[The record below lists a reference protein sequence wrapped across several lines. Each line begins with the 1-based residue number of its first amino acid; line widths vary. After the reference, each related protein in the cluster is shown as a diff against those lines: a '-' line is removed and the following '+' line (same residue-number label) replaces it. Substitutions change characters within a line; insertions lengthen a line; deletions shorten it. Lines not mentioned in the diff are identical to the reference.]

1 MMLPAALLL
10 LGALTAV
17 VAPRLLARADW
28 PDREPVVA
36 LWVWQCVVAAVIV
49 CCALSM
55 TLSAAAA
62 WHAVGGHVFATA
74 PGRVVEAY
82 ALGTAGPWAA
92 TTAVALACGGL
103 WSVAMLVRE
112 VGLTRARRRRRR
124 ADLLVRAPLLPG
136 EVAVSGRL
144 VVLESER
151 PDAWWL
157 PGTPPQLVV
166 TTAALGRLKG
176 RKLDAVLAH
185 EQGHARAR
193 HDWLLNCS
201 SALAGGFPQVPV
213 FAAFPRRDAPPGRTR
228 RRRHGVPP
236 LRPSDHRPGP
246 GRTQRAPRRVRPLPD
261 TAGPCTGPGAPVAD
275 SPGPAA
281 RRTASA
287 ADGCGRAGA
296 RGAGAGGLRAGTARV
311 GLTRPGSRVPGG
323 PRPERGRGRSRR
335 RGVAEGRPS
344 GPEDRHRTGSGPPG
358 SARIASCTPSPSSPR
373 PAPSTA
379 PPPVRPVSWPCARF
393 CC

>member
-36 LWVWQCVVAAVIV
+36 LWVWQCVVAAVLV

-62 WHAVGGHVFATA
+62 WHAVGGHLFATA
-74 PGRVVEAY
+74 PRAVVEAY

-92 TTAVALACGGL
+92 TTAVALAGGGL
-103 WSVAMLVRE
+103 WSAAMLVRE
-112 VGLTRARRRRRR
+112 IGRARARRRRRR

-144 VVLESER
+144 VVLESEQ
-151 PDAWWL
+151 PDAWWQ

-166 TTAALGRLKG
+166 TTAALRRLKG
-176 RKLDAVLAH
+176 RQLDAVLAH

-213 FAAFPRRDAPPGRTR
+213 FAAFRDEM
-228 RRRHGVPP
+228 
-236 LRPSDHRPGP
+236 HRLVEL
-246 GRTQRAPRRVRPLPD
+246 AADD
-261 TAGPCTGPGAPVAD
+261 TASRRFGRLTTALALVELNEHRGVFGPCPTPQAHVPARVNRLLTPPD
-275 SPGPAA
+275 RLTAA
-281 RRTASA
+281 RRLRLTAA
-287 ADGCGRAGA
+287 AALVPVVPVLLA
-296 RGAGAGGLRAGTARV
+296 FVPGLRALG
-311 GLTRPGSRVPGG
+311 
-323 PRPERGRGRSRR
+323 
-335 RGVAEGRPS
+335 
-344 GPEDRHRTGSGPPG
+344 
-358 SARIASCTPSPSSPR
+358 
-373 PAPSTA
+373 
-379 PPPVRPVSWPCARF
+379 
-393 CC
+393 